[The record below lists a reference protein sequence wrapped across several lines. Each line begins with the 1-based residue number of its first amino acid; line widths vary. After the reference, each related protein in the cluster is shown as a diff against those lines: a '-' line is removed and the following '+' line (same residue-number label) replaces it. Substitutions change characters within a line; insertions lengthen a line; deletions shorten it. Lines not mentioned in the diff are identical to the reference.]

1 MLRNPRRRI
10 QRIPNAES
18 HRMPPTMPQQ
28 RGIFICPLYSWS
40 NFLSRFY
47 TSLLGFV
54 YRSRDMTRLDLI
66 PPSSTSYPASLSGYK
81 PARRLIVLVPDLESD
96 YIPATRRIWE
106 LANAQGA
113 NVQFLGLC
121 KGTRQELNLRRV
133 LATMSA
139 MVKDDKV
146 STEAKVEIG
155 TSWMDVVK
163 RNYQMGDM
171 IVCFAEQSAGLLHR
185 PLNQILES
193 NLNFP
198 VYILSS
204 LYPQKTKSNW
214 LSPVMLWSGAIGI
227 IISFCILQ
235 VKIDQLPKDWF
246 QNALLIFSIIP
257 EFWLIW
263 VWNSLFR

>member
-1 MLRNPRRRI
+1 MI
-10 QRIPNAES
+10 
-18 HRMPPTMPQQ
+18 
-28 RGIFICPLYSWS
+28 
-40 NFLSRFY
+40 
-47 TSLLGFV
+47 
-54 YRSRDMTRLDLI
+54 RLNSI
-66 PPSSTSYPASLSGYK
+66 PPSSTSFPTSVSEHEPG
-81 PARRLIVLVPDLESD
+81 RRLIVPVPDLESD
-96 YIPATRRIWE
+96 YIPAIHRIWE
-106 LANAQGA
+106 LANAQRA

-121 KGTRQELNLRRV
+121 EDTRQELSLRRV
-133 LATMSA
+133 LAIISNM
-139 MVKDDKV
+139 MQDGQV

-155 TSWMDVVK
+155 ANWVDIVK
-163 RNYQMGDM
+163 RNYRRGDI
-171 IVCFAEQSAGLLHR
+171 IVCFAGQRVGLLHR
-185 PLNQILES
+185 PLSQTLES